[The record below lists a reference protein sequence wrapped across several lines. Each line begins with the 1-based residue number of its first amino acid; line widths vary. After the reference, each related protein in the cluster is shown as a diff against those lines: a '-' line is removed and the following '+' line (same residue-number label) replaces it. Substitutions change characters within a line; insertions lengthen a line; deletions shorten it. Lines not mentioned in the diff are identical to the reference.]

1 MKALLTAF
9 DTCTQ
14 IRLGHTP
21 TGLTWAVLVQIMLA
35 GEMVY
40 TFLLLYTVRGRCLS
54 LHSHNVEFARDSTRT
69 TDLVSHA
76 INMSDSK

>member
-1 MKALLTAF
+1 MRALLTAF

-14 IRLGHTP
+14 RRLGRTP

-40 TFLLLYTVRGRCLS
+40 TFLLLYTVHGRFFY
-54 LHSHNVEFARDSTRT
+54 SHNVDFARDSTTT
-69 TDLVSHA
+69 TDLVSMG